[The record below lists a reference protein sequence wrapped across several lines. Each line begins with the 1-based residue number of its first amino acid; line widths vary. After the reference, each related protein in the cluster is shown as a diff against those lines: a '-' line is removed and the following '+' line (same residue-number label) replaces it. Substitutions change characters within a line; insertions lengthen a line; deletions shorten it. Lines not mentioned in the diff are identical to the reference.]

1 MSASISARISDIDDW
16 EIEGFYLP
24 PWGLTIRI
32 ADRLEALEDEAIKQL
47 TFKEQADEQETNPD
61 ADQYL
66 RRVPA
71 PASRDTDAEII
82 LQRRLIGEE
91 LHACMA
97 DAAESVEAMSGKQL
111 NIQET
116 VTEGMSDALGL
127 SKEDVLLAELSTDF
141 RNWIDPLGSF
151 TAAWGEIISTGD
163 GNMYLNAFEQPEDEA
178 SEPTF
183 TRVYPSTQV
192 KPPKTFFAK
201 VAAMLKG

>member
-1 MSASISARISDIDDW
+1 MSASISAKISDIDDW

-24 PWGLTIRI
+24 PRELTIRI
-32 ADRLEALEDEAIKQL
+32 ADRLEALEDEAISQL
-47 TFKEQADEQETNPD
+47 KFKEQPCEQESNPD

-71 PASRDTDAEII
+71 SASRDTDAEII

-91 LHACMA
+91 MHACIA
-97 DAAESVEAMSGKQL
+97 DASESAEAVSGQQL
-111 NIQET
+111 NIQQT
-116 VTEGMSDALGL
+116 VAEGMSDALGL
-127 SKEDVLLAELSTDF
+127 SKEDVLLTELSTDF

-163 GNMYLNAFEQPEDEA
+163 GHMYLNAFAQPEEEA
-178 SEPTF
+178 TEPTF
-183 TRVYPSTQV
+183 TRVYPSTRV